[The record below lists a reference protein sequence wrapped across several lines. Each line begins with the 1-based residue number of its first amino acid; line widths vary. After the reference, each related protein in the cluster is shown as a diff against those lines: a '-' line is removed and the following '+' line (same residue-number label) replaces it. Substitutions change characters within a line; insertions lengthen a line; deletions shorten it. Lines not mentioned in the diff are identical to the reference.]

1 MKKKGLIYKGKVLD
15 ISLETAKLPDGR
27 AVDLEIIRHPGGACV
42 LPFYDNGD
50 ILMIRQ
56 YRHATGGIIWE
67 IPAGRIDD
75 GEEALNCASRELEE
89 EGGVRAGKMEKLGE
103 FFSTPGFCS
112 ELLHIYL
119 ATDLKPCGQKL
130 EADEYLEVARMP
142 FDKAVD
148 MLYKGEIKDSKTA
161 IAIMMAKKRIS
172 VDKEPPLD

>member
-15 ISLETAKLPDGR
+15 ISLETARLPDGKT
-27 AVDLEIIRHPGGACV
+27 VDLEIIRHPGGACV
-42 LPFYDNGD
+42 LPLYDNGD

-56 YRHATGGIIWE
+56 YRHAAGGIIWE

-75 GEEALNCASRELEE
+75 DEEALSCALRELEE

-103 FFSTPGFCS
+103 FFSTPGFCT

-119 ATDLKPCGQKL
+119 ATNLRPCGQKL
-130 EADEYLEVARMP
+130 EADEYLEIVRLP

-148 MLYKGEIKDSKTA
+148 MAYKGEIKDAKTV

-172 VDKEPPLD
+172 VDKNPLLD